1 MAEWSKAQHW
11 KCCVGASLPWVRIPL
26 SPPFIISIHNYS
38 EFNATVIIRTFDVLN
53 DRKQNIPFGQI
64 VRIGIGVGRFEK
76 IRPGPDRLSQFGQ
89 VVGTSAAETAIID
102 KHSKTNKFFIINS

>member
-1 MAEWSKAQHW
+1 MAERNGLLNRRT
-11 KCCVGASLPWVRIPL
+11 VNTVPRVRIPL

-64 VRIGIGVGRFEK
+64 VRIGIGVG
-76 IRPGPDRLSQFGQ
+76 
-89 VVGTSAAETAIID
+89 
-102 KHSKTNKFFIINS
+102 